1 MNFKAS
7 LVASFM
13 LASLLTGTTVESAQ
27 AQSPDIPQ
35 GAGAGTGT
43 PGGGDQGSSQGRH
56 MRKMDPQRMAKMRAR
71 MMKRFDTNGDGSL
84 DETERAQM
92 QAARKN
98 RRGHGRKHRG
108 GRRNQ
113 NGAGANSS
121 GMPAGGTAGS
131 PAN

>member
-13 LASLLTGTTVESAQ
+13 LASLLTGAMVEPAQ

-35 GAGAGTGT
+35 GTGAGT
-43 PGGGDQGSSQGRH
+43 PGASEQGSSQGRR
-56 MRKMDPQRMAKMRAR
+56 MRKMDPQRLAKMKER

-108 GRRNQ
+108 GRKNCSE
-113 NGAGANSS
+113 NGAGANS
-121 GMPAGGTAGS
+121 GCTPAGGTA
-131 PAN
+131 PANQ